1 MHMTPVG
8 VSLTQ
13 VSLYNSMQDAHDT
26 SGCLT
31 NTSFIVQQYAGCKW
45 DLTLINPSSFKSDQH
60 QFAANNKNT

>member
-1 MHMTPVG
+1 MTPVG

-31 NTSFIVQQYAGCKW
+31 NTSFIVQQYAGCK
-45 DLTLINPSSFKSDQH
+45 
-60 QFAANNKNT
+60 